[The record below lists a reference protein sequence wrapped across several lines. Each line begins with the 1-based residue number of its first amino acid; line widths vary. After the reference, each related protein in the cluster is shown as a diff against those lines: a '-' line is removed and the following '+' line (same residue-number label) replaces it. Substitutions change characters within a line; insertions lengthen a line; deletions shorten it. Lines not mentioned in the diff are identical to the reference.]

1 MFKKVFSKKKEL
13 VEEIL
18 ASLDY
23 EPKLEIITIGIHFG
37 DRYIILADGRS
48 SRPKNPT
55 SYVINI
61 SKEVDEKEFAVRVA
75 SRAVRCRRQSG
86 EDKLE
91 TFSDIEMPESFHQL
105 FENIYFMTW
114 GKYEADSEI
123 IAVIAER
130 LYIDGISLDEISQM
144 LLMNASEIN
153 ERYLKKG

>member
-1 MFKKVFSKKKEL
+1 MFKRNLSKKKEL
-13 VEEIL
+13 VEEML
-18 ASLDY
+18 DSLDY
-23 EPKLEIITIGIHFG
+23 EPKLETSKIGIPCIDKH
-37 DRYIILADGRS
+37 IILADGRS
-48 SRPKNPT
+48 SRPRNPT
-55 SYVINI
+55 SYIINI
-61 SKEVDEKEFAVRVA
+61 AKEVDEKGFAVRVA

-123 IAVIAER
+123 IAFIAEH
-130 LYIDGISLDEISQM
+130 LYYEGVSLEEISQM
-144 LLMNASEIN
+144 LLMDASEIN

>member
-1 MFKKVFSKKKEL
+1 MFKRVFSKKKVL
-13 VEEIL
+13 VEEAL

-23 EPKLEIITIGIHFG
+23 EPKLRINTVKLPCFG
-37 DRYIILADGRS
+37 RYIILADGKS
-48 SRPKNPT
+48 SRPRNPT
-55 SYVINI
+55 SYIINT
-61 SKEVDEKEFAVRVA
+61 SKEVDEKGFAVRVA
-75 SRAVRCRRQSG
+75 VKAIRCRRQSG

-153 ERYLKKG
+153 EKYFKKG

>member
-1 MFKKVFSKKKEL
+1 MFKRVFSKKKES

-18 ASLDY
+18 NFLDY
-23 EPKLEIITIGIHFG
+23 EPKLEIIKIGIHFG

-48 SRPKNPT
+48 SRPKKPT

-61 SKEVDEKEFAVRVA
+61 SKGVDEKEFAVRLA

-91 TFSDIEMPESFHQL
+91 TFSDIKMPECFYSF
-105 FENIYFMTW
+105 FSSIYFMTW